1 MEQSKQIALAIRL
14 DNPFASSHWARTLT
28 FIMVRVKYI
37 CNYYL
42 PYILIDEA
50 GSRINMAH
58 FNSRINMYYYGK
70 QKDTYSSKIHN
81 HGVS

>member
-1 MEQSKQIALAIRL
+1 MLL
-14 DNPFASSHWARTLT
+14 CNGMLWHT
-28 FIMVRVKYI
+28 FHIVKYI

-70 QKDTYSSKIHN
+70 QKDTYSLKIHN
-81 HGVS
+81 HGFG